1 VIEELDGVYIRG
13 TALHECLVDPAP
25 RSAAGQGVP
34 LVVGLHGGGATP
46 AQLAGLWEGIPN
58 RGFTSA
64 CLQGPFPFALDGD
77 IAFDWGMWP
86 SGDPE
91 LIGRATEVTERY
103 VLDATDYLVEL
114 HSASKPLLLG
124 FSQGAIYAYLIGLR
138 HPERFGGLICLSGPG
153 LGKPLMNPFLNS
165 LGSDWLPRQ
174 VIEAANG
181 LPVFVA
187 HGTGDELAPF
197 DYGRGSRDLMASM
210 GYDVT
215 FCEFEGGHILPPGPV
230 AAEIVE
236 WISSHARAG
245 EH

>member
-1 VIEELDGVYIRG
+1 VIEELDSVYITG
-13 TALHECLVDPAP
+13 TALHECLIDPAP
-25 RSAAGQGVP
+25 SPAAGKGVP
-34 LVVGLHGGGATP
+34 LVVALHGGGARPT
-46 AQLAGLWEGIPN
+46 QLAGLWEGIPN

-64 CLQGPFPFALDGD
+64 SLQGPFPFALDGG

-86 SGDPE
+86 SGDQA
-91 LIGRATEVTERY
+91 LIARATRVAERY
-103 VLDATDYLVEL
+103 VLDATDHLVEL
-114 HSASKPLLLG
+114 CSASEPFLLG
-124 FSQGAIYAYLIGLR
+124 FSQGAIFAYLIGLR

-153 LGKPLMNPFLNS
+153 LGRPLKNPFLSS
-165 LGSDWLPRQ
+165 LGSDWLPRD
-174 VIEAANG
+174 VIEAANR

-187 HGTGDELAPF
+187 HGTGDELAPL

-215 FCEFEGGHILPPGPV
+215 FCAFEGGHILPPEPV
-230 AAEIVE
+230 VAEIVE